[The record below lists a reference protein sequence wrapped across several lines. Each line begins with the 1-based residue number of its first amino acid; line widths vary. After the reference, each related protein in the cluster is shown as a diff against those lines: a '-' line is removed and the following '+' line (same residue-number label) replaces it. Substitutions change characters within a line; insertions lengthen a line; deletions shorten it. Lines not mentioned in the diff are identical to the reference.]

1 MIDRFKTD
9 LAEAMRKGDTVAVA
23 TLRLLISQSQ
33 YARIEAKRDL
43 EDDDYLAILQ
53 RAVKTRREAIEQYE
67 KGNRR
72 ELADKERAEIAC
84 VERYLPAAMDPEEMT
99 RAVDALLRE
108 LGLTRKQDL
117 GRAMKEFM
125 ARHRGR
131 VDGKA
136 VNALIAARLQ

>member
-1 MIDRFKTD
+1 MIDRFKAD
-9 LAEAMRKGDTVAVA
+9 LTEAMRKGDAIVVA
-23 TLRLLISQSQ
+23 TLRMLISQTQ

-43 EDDDYLAILQ
+43 KDDDYLAILQ
-53 RAVKTRREAIEQYE
+53 RAVKTRREAIDQYE

-72 ELADKERAEIAC
+72 DLADKERAEITC
-84 VERYLPAAMDPEEMT
+84 IERYLPAAMDPEELT

-108 LGLTRKQDL
+108 LGITRKQDL